1 MVRQGGKATPTPA
14 RLAFFCASGH
24 KRSNAANTR
33 ALSCFDMLYIPR
45 HICLPSLFRAYTWVV
60 IIFNPLR
67 LNRLT
72 YSALLVVPTASSSS
86 RRVCGRNISAANNRR
101 SYGQAMRIG
110 VLLVLTFITAASV
123 MGAAFFV
130 LINCP
135 YAACCGFVGIP
146 LSASSRTYS
155 ASHTDT
161 RAPYL
166 TGGLTRPSFTYSHQV
181 D

>member
-123 MGAAFFV
+123 MGAAFF
-130 LINCP
+130 LFIMPLCRLLWFCRYP
-135 YAACCGFVGIP
+135 AIGKLPHILGIP
-146 LSASSRTYS
+146 
-155 ASHTDT
+155 H
-161 RAPYL
+161 
-166 TGGLTRPSFTYSHQV
+166 GHTRPILNRRLDAPLFYIQPPS
-181 D
+181 